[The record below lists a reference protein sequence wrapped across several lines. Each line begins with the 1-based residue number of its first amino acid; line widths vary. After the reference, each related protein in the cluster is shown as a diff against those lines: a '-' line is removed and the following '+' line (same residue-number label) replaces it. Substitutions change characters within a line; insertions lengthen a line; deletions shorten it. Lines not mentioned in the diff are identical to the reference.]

1 MARVPV
7 VIVHIGDSYYLRD
20 IVEMN
25 ASKNPVIF
33 VGCEKNAYLG
43 EIPNVKHICYKTL
56 EDSFCQFMR
65 EHFLE
70 LEKGYDTTVLNHIDP
85 EYKCVN
91 NGTYQFLCFLR
102 VYYVKKILEQEKL
115 EFVFHVDSDCILLEN
130 TNTLAT
136 EIGNRLAYSIE
147 HIHDNIH
154 MVGSIHNAL
163 LNVSFCNRFLELYTD
178 IYANKSKRHLLR
190 EKIDTIASGKVPGN
204 ICDMNL
210 YYLLWKEN
218 LVEMFD
224 LTQPFF
230 MNGEMC
236 VFDHNIHN
244 ASGFFGANT
253 YKMTQDSLSGVKVL
267 YFEDGKIYQETIDGR
282 KIRLLSI
289 HFNDCAKKRI
299 SSFRSLLSSQ

>member
-1 MARVPV
+1 MSRIPI

-25 ASKNPVIF
+25 ASKNSVIF

-43 EIPNVKHICYKTL
+43 EIPNVKHIHHECLQDEYSET
-56 EDSFCQFMR
+56 MR
-65 EHFLE
+65 QKYVKLDKGFNSTE
-70 LEKGYDTTVLNHIDP
+70 LEEVDKDFKSLNDSTIR
-85 EYKCVN
+85 
-91 NGTYQFLCFLR
+91 FLWILR
-102 VYYVKKILEQEKL
+102 VYYVKKILERENL
-115 EFVFHVDSDCILLEN
+115 EYVFHLDSDCIFLEN
-130 TNTLAT
+130 TNTVT
-136 EIGNRLAYSIE
+136 NEIGNRLAYSIE

-163 LNVSFCNRFLELYTD
+163 LNLSFCNRFLDLYMD
-178 IYANKSKRHLLR
+178 IYANKSKRHLLK
-190 EKIDTIASGKVPGN
+190 ETIDRIANGNLPGN

-210 YYLLWKEN
+210 YYLLWKEK
-218 LVEMFD
+218 LVEIFD

-230 MNGEMC
+230 MNGEIC

-244 ASGFFGANT
+244 SSGFFGPNT
-253 YKMTQDSLSGVKVL
+253 YKMTQDTISQVKVL
-267 YFEDGKIYQETIDGR
+267 EITKGNVYQETVDGR

-299 SSFRSLLSSQ
+299 SFFRQLLSL